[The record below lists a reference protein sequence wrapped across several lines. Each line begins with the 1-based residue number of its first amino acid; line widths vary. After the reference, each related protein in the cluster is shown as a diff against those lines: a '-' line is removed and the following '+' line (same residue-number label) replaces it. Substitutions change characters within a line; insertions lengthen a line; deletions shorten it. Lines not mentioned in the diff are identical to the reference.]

1 MPELLT
7 IKMQQAMKKIKII
20 LFLSFLSVSFYA
32 CYYDKADLLYPVG
45 ISAPC
50 ADSVGTVS
58 YLQKVVP
65 ILQNQ
70 CYGCHNA
77 ASASGGI
84 VMGTYATDKAIATNG
99 KLYGSIS
106 FAAGFSAMPKGGAK
120 MNSCQLATIKKW
132 IDGGALNN

>member
-1 MPELLT
+1 M
-7 IKMQQAMKKIKII
+7 
-20 LFLSFLSVSFYA
+20 FLSFVALSFYS
-32 CYYDKADLLYPVG
+32 CYYDKADVLYPVG
-45 ISAPC
+45 TSAPC
-50 ADSVGTVS
+50 PDSTGTVS

-84 VMGTYATDKAIATNG
+84 VMGTYAADKAIATNG

-106 FAAGFSAMPKGGAK
+106 FAAGFSAMPKGAAK
-120 MNSCQLATIKKW
+120 MNSCQLAVIKKW
-132 IDGGALNN
+132 IDAGSLNN